1 MKKINY
7 KLNEEEFET
16 QTIYIELPDCFGCEW
31 ISTTCGD
38 PTTNEDANDEAG
50 DAFNEQIA
58 EVIRTAELEEC
69 TAEDYAY
76 IMGWAKT
83 WGIC

>member
-38 PTTNEDANDEAG
+38 PTTN
-50 DAFNEQIA
+50 
-58 EVIRTAELEEC
+58 
-69 TAEDYAY
+69 
-76 IMGWAKT
+76 
-83 WGIC
+83 